1 MQQEKTHT
9 APSASIPSA
18 SIPSASIDDACVR
31 AEAKL
36 REVRQL
42 LLDARPESVE
52 RCQSELQEV
61 VAMLEALI
69 SKGALPSNPGV
80 SSALLGIRRSAQALK
95 LQIEFAS
102 NLCFGW
108 IQLRLGAG
116 YTAQGLPILIPRE
129 SGSTFEG

>member
-1 MQQEKTHT
+1 MQQQGTH
-9 APSASIPSA
+9 AIPSTSIPST
-18 SIPSASIDDACVR
+18 SINDACLH
-31 AEAKL
+31 AAAKL
-36 REVRQL
+36 GEARQL
-42 LLDARPESVE
+42 LLDPRPASVD

-95 LQIEFAS
+95 LQIEVAS

-129 SGSTFEG
+129 SGSSFEG